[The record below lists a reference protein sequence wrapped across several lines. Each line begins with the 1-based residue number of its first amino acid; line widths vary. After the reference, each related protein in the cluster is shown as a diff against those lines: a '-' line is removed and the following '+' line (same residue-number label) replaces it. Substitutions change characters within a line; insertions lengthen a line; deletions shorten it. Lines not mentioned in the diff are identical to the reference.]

1 MAGVVE
7 AAVTGGVALRAGLG
21 LLPVA
26 GFLVALVAMDS
37 FKLVRLRLVAAVIAA
52 GAVAAGL
59 AYLANGALLEASGL
73 GMEAYARSLAPL
85 VEEALKAV
93 VVVALVR
100 AHRIGFLVDAAI
112 LGFAVGTG
120 FALVENLAYLQRLA
134 DAPTAVWIVRG
145 FGTALLHGGVQS
157 IFAVWLLARAESHG
171 GVDVAA
177 VAAPWL
183 ATAALHAAFN
193 QFVLPPVWQTL
204 VLLLVLPALLAW
216 VFARSEAALRH
227 WLGDGFDAD
236 RDLLESL
243 DSGGFRDSP
252 HGLYLEALRAHF
264 HGGVVADLLCYL
276 RLHVELALRAKGVLM
291 MREAGIDLPID
302 EATRARF
309 EEMRYLES
317 AVGPTALR
325 SLKPLLHMSRRDLWQ
340 LYMLGK

>member
-1 MAGVVE
+1 
-7 AAVTGGVALRAGLG
+7 VTGAVALRASLG

-37 FKLVRLRLVAAVIAA
+37 YKLVRLRLVAAVIGA

-59 AYLANGALLEASGL
+59 AYAINGALLAGTGL
-73 GMEAYARSLAPL
+73 GLDAYARTVSPI
-85 VEEALKAV
+85 VEEALKAS

-134 DAPTAVWIVRG
+134 DAPAAVWIVRG
-145 FGTALLHGGVQS
+145 VGTALLHGGVQS
-157 IFAVWLLARAESHG
+157 IFAVWLLGRVERRGLAP
-171 GVDVAA
+171 VA
-177 VAAPWL
+177 VAVPLL
-183 ATAALHAAFN
+183 AAMALHAAFN
-193 QFVLPPVWQTL
+193 LFVLPPMWQTL
-204 VLLLVLPALLAW
+204 VLMLVLPPLLAW
-216 VFARSEAALRH
+216 VFARSEAAMRD

-236 RDLLESL
+236 RDLLALL
-243 DSGGFRDSP
+243 DSGGLRESA
-252 HGLYLEALRAHF
+252 HGRYLEALRAHF
-264 HGGVVADLLCYL
+264 RGGIVADLLCYL

-291 MREAGIDLPID
+291 MREAGIDLPLD

-317 AVGPTALR
+317 AVGPTAVR
-325 SLKPLLHMSRRDLWQ
+325 ALKPLLHMSRRDLWQ

>member
-1 MAGVVE
+1 M
-7 AAVTGGVALRAGLG
+7 TGATALRAGLG
-21 LLPVA
+21 LLPVLS
-26 GFLVALVAMDS
+26 FLVALVAMDS
-37 FKLVRLRLVAAVIAA
+37 YKLVRLRLVAAVIAA

-59 AYLANGALLEASGL
+59 AYVANGSLLAVTGL
-73 GMEAYARSLAPL
+73 GMDAYSRTLAPL
-85 VEEALKAV
+85 VEEALKAIV
-93 VVVALVR
+93 VIALVR

-120 FALVENLAYLQRLA
+120 FALVENLAYLQRLF

-157 IFAVWLLARAESHG
+157 IFAVWLLSRAERRG
-171 GVDVAA
+171 GVGPVTIAIPLLAA
-177 VAAPWL
+177 
-183 ATAALHAAFN
+183 AALHATFN

-204 VLLLVLPALLAW
+204 VLLVVLPPLMML
-216 VFARSEAALRH
+216 VFARSEAAVRG

-236 RDLLESL
+236 RDLLALL
-243 DSGGFRDSP
+243 DSGGFHAAP
-252 HGLYLEALRAHF
+252 QGQYLQALRAHF
-264 HGGVVADLLCYL
+264 RGEVVADLLCYL

-291 MREAGIDLPID
+291 MREEGIDMPID

-309 EEMRYLES
+309 EEMRYLE
-317 AVGPTALR
+317 ATVGPTAVR

>member
-1 MAGVVE
+1 
-7 AAVTGGVALRAGLG
+7 VTGAVALRAGLG
-21 LLPVA
+21 LLPVLS
-26 GFLVALVAMDS
+26 FLVALVAMDS
-37 FKLVRLRLVAAVIAA
+37 YKLVRLRVVAAVIAA

-59 AYLANGALLEASGL
+59 AYLANGALLDATGL
-73 GMEAYARSLAPL
+73 GMEVYPRTLAPL

-100 AHRIGFLVDAAI
+100 AHRIGFPVDAAI

-120 FALVENLAYLQRLA
+120 FALVENLFYLQRLA

-157 IFAVWLLARAESHG
+157 IFAVWLLARADRQG
-171 GVDVAA
+171 GVGPGTV
-177 VAAPWL
+177 VVPWL
-183 ATAALHAAFN
+183 GATALHAAFN

-204 VLLLVLPALLAW
+204 LLLAVLPPLMLWA
-216 VFARSEAALRH
+216 FARSEAAVRG

-236 RDLLESL
+236 RDLLALL

-252 HGLYLEALRAHF
+252 HGQYLDALRAHF
-264 HGGVVADLLCYL
+264 RGGVVADLLCYL

-291 MREAGIDLPID
+291 MREAGIDMPLD
-302 EATRARF
+302 DATRARF
-309 EEMRYLES
+309 EEMRYLEQ
-317 AVGPTALR
+317 AVGPTAVR
-325 SLKPLLHMSRRDLWQ
+325 ALKPLLHMSRRDLWQ